1 MLRITIVAAGVIAL
15 LVAFGGV
22 VLAQAGW
29 PDAIVKKIDELKI
42 LSRDKKDM
50 AESMPGIKKI
60 TGEELKA
67 WKDQSKRFVLLDN
80 RVATDYDKEHIP
92 GALRLAPDDLMP
104 NPKLADRFSKD
115 DVIVNYCNGVKC
127 WRSSGAMV
135 LLQSLG
141 FKNLYWYRDGIPD
154 WVKKDYPTVEG
165 KK

>member
-29 PDAIVKKIDELKI
+29 TDAIVKKIDELKI

-50 AESMPGIKKI
+50 PESMPGIKKI

-67 WKDQSKRFVLLDN
+67 WKDQSKKFVLLDN
-80 RVATDYDKEHIP
+80 RLAADYDKERIA
-92 GALRLAPDDLMP
+92 GAVRLAPDDLMP
-104 NPKLADRFSKD
+104 NPKLADQFGKD

-127 WRSSGAMV
+127 WRSSGAIV
-135 LLQSLG
+135 LLQHLG

>member
-29 PDAIVKKIDELKI
+29 PDAIV
-42 LSRDKKDM
+42 
-50 AESMPGIKKI
+50 KKI